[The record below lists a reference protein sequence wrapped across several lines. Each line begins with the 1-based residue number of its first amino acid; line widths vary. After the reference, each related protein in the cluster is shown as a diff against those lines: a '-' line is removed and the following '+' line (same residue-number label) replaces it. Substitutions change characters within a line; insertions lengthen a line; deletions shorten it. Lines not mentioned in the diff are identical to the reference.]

1 MEGHTSLHN
10 NTTKLPIFE
19 PIKQDFAWHLSL
31 EYLNMPRVSRDY
43 FWRKQLANKELQD
56 FLQHQAKARGLS
68 LRALSINA
76 GLSASTVHNIVK
88 RQYEPSL
95 FSLNRLADYLHVK
108 RQYLWQIA
116 GFLTDMDYNEKSIFG
131 DPRLR
136 FLFAEVDKLPE
147 PTKDLIISV
156 VEAIRDRHRSWTPWE
171 TAPEE

>member
-1 MEGHTSLHN
+1 
-10 NTTKLPIFE
+10 
-19 PIKQDFAWHLSL
+19 
-31 EYLNMPRVSRDY
+31 MPKGSRDY

-68 LRALSINA
+68 LRALSIKA
-76 GLSASTVHNIVK
+76 GLSSSTVHNIVK

-116 GFLTDMDYNEKSIFG
+116 GFLDDMDYSAEKVFG

-156 VEAIRDRHRSWTPWE
+156 VEAIRDRHQS
-171 TAPEE
+171 